1 MSKHVFCVGA
11 VRRLFAVWLRLLP
24 GRVPRLLL
32 RLLPGRVPRLWPGL
46 LPGLLPG
53 LWPCLLLASCSV
65 LGSKPH
71 APLHIYTLNLADSAA
86 PAPAQASQPKQRP
99 VILVEIPTAAAA
111 YDSTHMVYV
120 RQPQTQEAY
129 ANSAWADT
137 PARLL
142 APLLA
147 TQLQQSGVFAA
158 VLLAP
163 SAGKPDLRLDT
174 TILRLEQDFLQT
186 PSVVRLDMQFT
197 LMDSSSHTV
206 LAWRRAHIEQ
216 TAMSDD
222 ARGGAQASNAAVQA
236 ALREGADF
244 LRGEV
249 RREE

>member
-11 VRRLFAVWLRLLP
+11 VRRLFAVWLRLLL

-46 LPGLLPG
+46 WPGLLPC
-53 LWPCLLLASCSV
+53 LLPCLLLASCSV

-71 APLHIYTLNLADSAA
+71 APLHIYTLNLADSA
-86 PAPAQASQPKQRP
+86 APAQASQPKQRP

>member
-24 GRVPRLLL
+24 GRVPRLW
-32 RLLPGRVPRLWPGL
+32 PGLWPGL
-46 LPGLLPG
+46 L
-53 LWPCLLLASCSV
+53 PCLLLASCSV

-71 APLHIYTLNLADSAA
+71 APLHIYTLNLADSAV
-86 PAPAQASQPKQRP
+86 PAPAQASQPKHGP
-99 VILVEIPTAAAA
+99 VILVEIPTAVPA

-120 RQPQTQEAY
+120 RQPQTQEFY

-147 TQLQQSGVFAA
+147 TQLQQSGVFGA

-163 SAGKPDLRLDT
+163 SAARSDLRLDT

-197 LMDSSSHTV
+197 LMDSGSHTV
-206 LAWRRAHIEQ
+206 LAWRRVHLEQ
-216 TAMSDD
+216 TAVRDD

-249 RREE
+249 RGEE